1 MNKQLLISPTAT
13 AAALALLATLSM
25 VRATRAQN
33 YGPWSPPVNLNNVVL
48 SDGTVCPAIVN
59 SAFNDTHPALSKDGL
74 SLYFASTRPGGSGDY
89 DLWVT
94 QRDSLDDCWQTPRNL
109 GPVVNSAFQDF
120 APNLSTDGH
129 WLFFHSKRPTWLAA
143 DGVTQISSCGG
154 LDLYVSH
161 RQDKRDDFGWEN
173 PINLGCTVNKPGF
186 DQAGPAYFED
196 DTTGIRYLYFTQKPI
211 PPPGTN
217 NDNLYDIYV
226 STCLA
231 DLAICNTQG
240 GWGAGMSVDN
250 LNSPFR
256 DTRTAIRRRDGLE
269 MILSSGRSGSL
280 MSENLWVSTRPA
292 VTSDQLNWAT
302 PVPINCEWQ
311 QNVTAIL
318 SSQLPPVQCPSW
330 APVDPPGTTIF
341 VDSNAFDGG
350 PALSWDGT
358 ELYFFRVRPDLLNTV
373 GCQDA
378 VNSAP
383 VCRDLYVSKR
393 TKLPD

>member
-1 MNKQLLISPTAT
+1 MPGQLRLLQTADQFPLIFQEAGWPD
-13 AAALALLATLSM
+13 
-25 VRATRAQN
+25 R
-33 YGPWSPPVNLNNVVL
+33 YPLNNL
-48 SDGTVCPAIVN
+48 TDSNGKPCPALVN
-59 SAFNDTHPALSKDGL
+59 SPFNDTHPALSKDGL

-89 DLWVT
+89 DPWVT
-94 QRDSLDDCWQTPRNL
+94 QRDSLEDCWLEPGNL
-109 GPVVNSAFQDF
+109 GPVVNSSAQDF

-129 WLFFHSKRPTWLAA
+129 WLFFHSRRTTWLAV
-143 DGVTQISSCGG
+143 DGATQIPSCGG
-154 LDLYVSH
+154 IDLYVSH

-173 PINLGCTVNKPGF
+173 PINLGCTINAPGF
-186 DQAGPAYFED
+186 DQAGPTYFED
-196 DTTGIRYLYFTQKPI
+196 DTTGTLFLYFTQKPT
-211 PPPGTN
+211 PPPGAN
-217 NDNLYDIYV
+217 NDNLFDIFV
-226 STCLA
+226 STRTA
-231 DLAICNTQG
+231 DLATCRVQG
-240 GWGAGMSVDN
+240 RWGPGTPVDA

-269 MILSSGRSGSL
+269 MILSSGRPGSL

-292 VTSDQLNWAT
+292 VTLDQGNWLP

-318 SSQLPPVQCPSW
+318 NSMLPPAPCPSW
-330 APVDPPGTTIF
+330 APLDPPASPPATTVF

-373 GCQDA
+373 GCQDPA
-378 VNSAP
+378 NSVP

-393 TKLPD
+393 TKLP